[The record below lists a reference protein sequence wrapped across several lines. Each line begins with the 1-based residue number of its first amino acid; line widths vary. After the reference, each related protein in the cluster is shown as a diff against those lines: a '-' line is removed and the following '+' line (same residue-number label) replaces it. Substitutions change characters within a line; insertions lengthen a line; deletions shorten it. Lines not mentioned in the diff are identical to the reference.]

1 MWGIGRCSGSG
12 FIVVFFIL
20 TITFCLVSAGI
31 FKANTAIT
39 MDAYAKKS
47 KDSSRGSRGIDS
59 SDKGGDKSISP
70 DNNLIRLM
78 TWFFSLFVYRY
89 DKFLTTG
96 VKN

>member
-47 KDSSRGSRGIDS
+47 KDSSGGSKGDDS
-59 SDKGGDKSISP
+59 SSGSNGGGGRGPSMMDLEVFLYNHKHQFYQIK
-70 DNNLIRLM
+70 
-78 TWFFSLFVYRY
+78 TWI
-89 DKFLTTG
+89 
-96 VKN
+96 